1 MAYILIMFVA
11 RSRQRIAALKIYR
24 NRLLNWNRTNAPFLS
39 GDGFA
44 DLCDVSVF
52 APRYRGISPSVEA
65 ISRAQSI
72 FCPSDKL
79 ELLISEY
86 GECIEASVL
95 VLGNSDRD
103 FDAAVALPH
112 SVKKVF
118 LQNSHI
124 SNDYIETLPI
134 GIENLR
140 WGKNGFKSLFKVKY
154 VQNKKKDAILVG
166 PFSPTHPERSELAD
180 WESIND
186 ASLYIC
192 NGYLK
197 PGKLAILTSGYRFIA
212 CPRGNGT
219 DTHRFWETLY
229 RGSIPVV
236 KKSRW
241 SNSVKA
247 MGLPVLELDEW
258 NFAEFLQRKKTFA
271 YEDLNPKLI
280 PILWLDYWTDKFR
293 IQS

>member
-1 MAYILIMFVA
+1 VCV
-11 RSRQRIAALKIYR
+11 
-24 NRLLNWNRTNAPFLS
+24 P
-39 GDGFA
+39 
-44 DLCDVSVF
+44 
-52 APRYRGISPSVEA
+52 
-65 ISRAQSI
+65 
-72 FCPSDKL
+72 
-79 ELLISEY
+79 
-86 GECIEASVL
+86 
-95 VLGNSDRD
+95 
-103 FDAAVALPH
+103 
-112 SVKKVF
+112 VF

-124 SNDYIETLPI
+124 SDDYIETLPI

-166 PFSPTHPERSELAD
+166 PFSPTHSERSELAH
-180 WESIND
+180 WENFED
-186 ASLYIC
+186 ANLQFCSE
-192 NGYLK
+192 YLIPK
-197 PGKLAILTSGYRFIA
+197 KLADLASGYKFIA

-258 NFAEFLQRKKTFA
+258 NFAEFLHRKKAFVLKFFVFFKSK
-271 YEDLNPKLI
+271 DLE
-280 PILWLDYWTDKFR
+280 Y
-293 IQS
+293 